1 MYKAEVRDSSGPGK
15 DTQVQGYAIHA
26 HVYVQAYKLLIIQL
40 HRVYSLQ

>member
-26 HVYVQAYKLLIIQL
+26 HVYV
-40 HRVYSLQ
+40 